1 MSPDP
6 SNKELQRETA
16 VVYRNEW
23 QPVVEKIRFTQ
34 EGDRPGFGASWSVNA
49 VATVLGVEYQVII
62 GPDIGPAY
70 VGGSDV
76 PPESPPTTPS
86 GPLTVI
92 YSDGTTEVIE

>member
-6 SNKELQRETA
+6 SNKELQRESA
-16 VVYRNEW
+16 LVYREEW
-23 QPVVEKIRFTQ
+23 QPDVEKIRFTQ

-49 VATVLGVEYQVII
+49 VATVRGVEYQVII
-62 GPDIGPAY
+62 GPESGPAF

-76 PPESPPTTPS
+76 PPESPPTPS